1 MVLLPFFIFI
11 IASSLYTQSTFDT
24 NNNKIELSFIKQNY
38 QGDES
43 INIKFSIENT
53 GTEESSFVLS
63 DILDQSIDFELK
75 TSRNE
80 EIEVN
85 HNTDVRLTGA
95 FANLSL
101 YRNINLMPGESF
113 SRIFD
118 LRYLYNITTDETFYV
133 KGIFFPDPDNKS
145 VFITSDNTSFSH
157 TPPSLVQQKISAD
170 LILRDQEL
178 KKLVTLLPSE
188 IIQSFFDAQ
197 FVKDWGKFLL
207 HIDVER
213 LIQIFHNYSFQYNNS
228 KDGTFKLELI
238 ENFKK
243 FLTIHWNIPL
253 IGYNIKETVIQG
265 QQAKVTV
272 DATES
277 IRFTSR
283 KIRYVFTLYRSTQG
297 SWLISDYTVLSLN

>member
-1 MVLLPFFIFI
+1 M
-11 IASSLYTQSTFDT
+11 YTQSTFDT
-24 NNNKIELSFIKQNY
+24 NNNKIEISFIKQNY

-95 FANLSL
+95 FSNPSL

-113 SRIFD
+113 SRMFD

-157 TPPSLVQQKISAD
+157 TPPLLVQQKISAD

-197 FVKDWGKFLL
+197 FVKDWSKFLL
-207 HIDVER
+207 HIDAER

-265 QQAKVTV
+265 QQATVTV